1 MADRRVVATAART
14 AESLGCPTAVYW
26 AGMTVARLAVVRA
39 KSMGICSAATL
50 GEAMA
55 ARWVDSLAVALV
67 PHEAGHW
74 VDRWVVHWAAGRVG
88 SSDIRWVAWRVL
100 PTGLH

>member
-55 ARWVDSLAVALV
+55 VRWVDSLAVALV
-67 PHEAGHW
+67 PHKG
-74 VDRWVVHWAAGRVG
+74 GRVG